1 MRPLVTRAAPV
12 IAGALLLLVVYGG
25 LASCGWT
32 QQSNGR
38 NDQYRPVYGS
48 RDDRASENRGTVRGD
63 FQWAATAPTLP
74 VAASRWEEFL
84 KTHGPPGREFEDSV
98 HASYVAA
105 AQYELIRV
113 YYLQGRRDEGDALLR
128 RVDPVGWM
136 K

>member
-1 MRPLVTRAAPV
+1 MRAAV
-12 IAGALLLLVVYGG
+12 LRVSTLFILLACGG
-25 LASCGWT
+25 SVSCGT
-32 QQSNGR
+32 PQETSVSR
-38 NDQYRPVYGS
+38 DSYKPVYGS
-48 RDDRASENRGTVRGD
+48 TDVRPSETRGTIRGD
-63 FQWAATAPTLP
+63 FQWAASAPTLP

-84 KTHGPPGREFEDSV
+84 KTHNPPGREFEDAV

-128 RVDPVGWM
+128 RVDPVGWT